1 MIRLRAFF
9 FVAVVFIAACGST
22 RTPGMTPAG
31 VVVAPYVV
39 QSGSPPQH
47 WIEHNLP
54 PAGSGASSIAKG
66 SDGKMWVAQ
75 PYSDIISVAMD
86 GSLVTYPIP
95 ASTPFPT
102 DITAG
107 SDGNLWFR
115 TCNGGAIW
123 RVTTSGDFTSFA
135 GPFDDCNEA
144 DSMVSGLGGYL
155 WAVGSNGHSAIVAR
169 INTSGTFKLF
179 TLPAQFQEPWG
190 IAVGS
195 DHNLWFTD
203 NITKMIGRMTPKGVT
218 TSFGPTTYQPR
229 DIALGSDGNIWF
241 VEATGSLADLPATIG
256 KISPA
261 GAITEYAFASN
272 ANPLAIVKG
281 AGSDLVITDYY
292 GILWFVNTN
301 GTWTQHTMPPA
312 ISNVS
317 AGIAVGPDINY
328 WFVAQGVGVFVRLLM
343 NVTPASISFS
353 QIGQTQSLKVS
364 ERGYNGS
371 WTAASQDPS
380 VASVSPSGPA
390 TLFAVTALGS
400 GSTVVQ
406 ISDTKNNTFSVPVSV
421 P

>member
-1 MIRLRAFF
+1 MIRLRVFF

-22 RTPGMTPAG
+22 RTPGMTPVG
-31 VVVAPYVV
+31 VVVAPYVI

-47 WIEHNLP
+47 WIEYLLP
-54 PAGSGASSIAKG
+54 PAGSRASSIARG

-86 GSLVTYPIP
+86 GSMVTYPIP
-95 ASTPFPT
+95 ASTPFPS
-102 DITAG
+102 DITSA

-115 TCNGGAIW
+115 TCYGGAVW

-144 DSMVSGLGGYL
+144 DSIVSGPGGSL
-155 WAVGSNGHSAIVAR
+155 WAVGSNGHSAFVAR
-169 INTSGTFKLF
+169 INTSGAYKLF
-179 TLPAQFQEPWG
+179 TLPPEFINPWG

-203 NITKMIGRMTPKGVT
+203 NNTSMIGRMTPKGVT

-229 DIALGSDGNIWF
+229 DVALGPDGNVWF
-241 VEATGSLADLPATIG
+241 VEATGSLAGRPATIG
-256 KISPA
+256 KITPS
-261 GAITEYAFASN
+261 GTITEYSFASN
-272 ANPLAIVKG
+272 ANPDAIMRG
-281 AGSDLVITDYY
+281 AGSDLIITDYY

-312 ISNVS
+312 ISNIS
-317 AGIAVGPDINY
+317 DGIAVGPDKNY

-343 NVTPASISFS
+343 NVSPASISFT
-353 QIGQTQSLKVS
+353 QIGQTQSLTVS
-364 ERGYNGS
+364 EKGYNGS
-371 WTAASQDPS
+371 WTASTEDPS

-390 TLFAVTALGS
+390 TSFVVTALGS

-406 ISDTKNNTFSVPVSV
+406 ISDTKNNTFNVPVSV